1 MQIDNVHVRVE
12 HTEDEG
18 FIADEVF
25 VTCSKPYINFA
36 LQLRDEFVGKIAGG
50 IYSIEFKPYSFPE
63 PVEIKEAINPEVV
76 EPFSESKGKF
86 NFPID
91 RNK

>member
-1 MQIDNVHVRVE
+1 MKIDNVHVRVE

-18 FIADEVF
+18 FVGDEVF
-25 VTCSKPYINFA
+25 VTCAKPYVNFA

-63 PVEIKEAINPEVV
+63 PIEEKIKPEVV
-76 EPFSESKGKF
+76 ESDSKGKF

-91 RNK
+91 SNK

>member
-1 MQIDNVHVRVE
+1 MKIDNVHVRVE

-50 IYSIEFKPYSFPE
+50 IYSLEFNPYSFPDSAE
-63 PVEIKEAINPEVV
+63 VSVKLEKPVKN
-76 EPFSESKGKF
+76 

-91 RNK
+91 LSK